1 MTYRNLVSAAVAA
14 ALGFGLSEANAGEVP
29 ASDNALDEVIVTGV
43 LSGTRL
49 QDAPIALTT
58 VSGEEISRQVP
69 ISGADLLR
77 SVPGVFV
84 NSSLGEIRNVVF
96 SRGVSANSLDAAAG
110 YYYVSLQEDGLP
122 VTNVTYINYGPDYFY
137 RPDVTLGRLEA
148 LRGGTANL
156 TGPNAPGGIFNYIS
170 KTGATDPGFEV
181 RARYGMEGDFSNPF
195 YRADVYAGGRIGDGG
210 WSYSVGG
217 FYRQSEGARYPG
229 YDLNNGG
236 QIKANLG
243 FDYGNGSLLLY
254 GKYLDDNNGWFE
266 FLPAKNFNSPKL
278 VSGIGSDWSFLP
290 PANPHTGTID
300 GGLTSASWD
309 GSNVVNSKSKALGL
323 KWNHDLGN
331 GWSFDN
337 NIKYMQNSTDW
348 NTGAV
353 IFPVP
358 LTDPFTYILVGGLSG
373 ELFGSIPAMIG
384 GTPAVYTFRDHATSN
399 VLARVNVTFNPAA
412 PILPFNYNVVTNNLP
427 NQQVLGNGIL
437 TQAQLNQQNDTTE
450 WMDQLS
456 VTKKL
461 ETMSF
466 TFGAFFARS
475 SLEASGGGTGFGLS
489 PIDNQPQ
496 LLDVTLALPGG
507 TVQQVTNSA
516 SVGALGDVTF
526 ATPNDAVQKQMSLFF
541 GNTWE
546 FAPSWSVDWGVRW
559 EKLDVSGN
567 NTPNVIPANQPPGG
581 PDGNPDTLYDNNFN
595 VGAPQLHYSKN
606 VDFFN
611 YTAAVMKKFSD
622 RQAAYVRYSN
632 GKKAPDLGFF
642 QGLNTPFL
650 IATQEADPQRIEQL
664 ELGYRVMGDR
674 YTLSAS
680 PFYSKLSNVGSVSA
694 FQDQTG
700 APYTRPALFSEIH
713 TIGIEL
719 EGTFRFG
726 QYFDASSAVTLQDPQ
741 SKDFRVWIHD
751 SVTNDPA
758 NDVIV
763 ATPDGLADNNPRIL
777 ANTTLNFHANE
788 QWAAFVTWQ
797 YTGSRAANRFR
808 TFYLPGFSQFNLG
821 ANWMPTEKLTV
832 SVNINNVLDAEG
844 VMSWARGGSFLA
856 ALDRQGF
863 SPADRAADENQTF
876 SILTTQPRSGFLSV
890 SYRFN

>member
-1 MTYRNLVSAAVAA
+1 MINRNLVSAGVAA
-14 ALGFGLSEANAGEVP
+14 ALGLGFAAAHGADDPTEDDSLEEI
-29 ASDNALDEVIVTGV
+29 IVTGV
-43 LSGTRL
+43 LAGTRL

-58 VSGEEISRQVP
+58 LSSEEISLLVP
-69 ISGADLLR
+69 ISGADLLK

-96 SRGVSANSLDAAAG
+96 SRGVSANSLDAASG

-122 VTNVTYINYGPDYFY
+122 VTNVTYTNYGPDYFY
-137 RPDVTLGRLEA
+137 RPDVTLDRLEA

-170 KTGATDPGFEV
+170 KTGATDPGMEV
-181 RARYGMEGDFSNPF
+181 RARYGLEGPSNSPF
-195 YRADVYAGGRIGDGG
+195 YRADAYIGGRIGDGG

-229 YDLNNGG
+229 YDLNEGG
-236 QIKANLG
+236 QIKANLA
-243 FDYGNGSLLLY
+243 FDYDRGSLLFY
-254 GKYLDDNNGWFE
+254 GKHLDDSNGWFE
-266 FLPAKNFNSPKL
+266 FLPAKNFNDPQL

-290 PANPHTGTID
+290 PANPHVGTLD
-300 GGLTSASWD
+300 GGKTTASWD
-309 GSNVVNSKSKALGL
+309 GSNLVNSKSKALGF
-323 KWNHDLGN
+323 KWNHDLGG

-337 NIKYMQNSTDW
+337 NVKYMQNSTDW

-358 LTDPFTYILVGGLSG
+358 LTDPFTYILAGGLSG

-399 VLARVNVTFNPAA
+399 VLARVNVTFNPGA
-412 PILPFNYNVVTNNLP
+412 PILPFDYNVVTNNLP

-437 TQAQLNQQNDTTE
+437 TQAQLNQHNDTDE
-450 WMDQLS
+450 WMDQFS
-456 VTKKL
+456 VTKRL
-461 ETMSF
+461 DTMSL

-475 SLEASGGGTGFGLS
+475 SMESFGGGTGFGLS
-489 PIDNQPQ
+489 PIENQPQ
-496 LLDVTLALPGG
+496 LMDVTLALPGG
-507 TVQQVTNSA
+507 TVQQVTNAA

-526 ATPNDAVQKQMSLFF
+526 ATPSDAVQKQLSLFF
-541 GNTWE
+541 GHTWE
-546 FAPSWSVDWGVRW
+546 FAPSWSADWGVRW
-559 EKLDVSGN
+559 EKLEVSGN

-581 PDGNPDTLYDNNFN
+581 PDRNPNTLYDNNFN
-595 VGAPQLHYSKN
+595 VGAPQLHYSKD

-611 YTAAVMKKFSD
+611 YTAALMKKFSD
-622 RQAAYVRYSN
+622 RQSAYMRYSN

-650 IATQEADPQRIEQL
+650 IATQEAEPQEIEQL
-664 ELGYRVMGDR
+664 ELGYRVLGDR
-674 YTLSAS
+674 YTVSAS
-680 PFYSKLSNVGSVSA
+680 PFYSVLSNVGSVST
-694 FQDQTG
+694 FQDPTG
-700 APYTRPALFSEIH
+700 APYTRPTLFSEIR
-713 TIGIEL
+713 TLGIEL
-719 EGTFRFG
+719 EGTFAFAR
-726 QYFDASSAVTLQDPQ
+726 YFDITTAVTLQDPQ
-741 SKDFRVWIHD
+741 SKDFRVWVHD
-751 SVTNDPA
+751 PVTNDPA
-758 NDVIV
+758 NDRIV
-763 ATPDGLADNNPRIL
+763 TTPDGLADNNPRVL
-777 ANTTLNFHANE
+777 ASTTLNFRANE

-797 YTGSRAANRFR
+797 YTGSRAANRYR
-808 TFYLPGFSQFNLG
+808 TFYLPGFSQFDLG
-821 ANWMPTEKLTV
+821 ANWMPSEQWTV
-832 SVNINNVLDAEG
+832 SLNINNVLDAEG

-890 SYRFN
+890 SYRFD